1 MFIFVVLLYMVLLRN
16 AAKIAACVSGGCAL
30 AAKLRDDETFRKVY
44 AFTGGD
50 RKNFDEH
57 FPRGTWD
64 DNWDFRSPAFLL
76 NTKKYA
82 DASDEEKKKMAE
94 EVKAKATRNIILIRH
109 GQYHLDG
116 DRKNLTPLGREQ
128 AAFLG
133 KRLAESGMKFDSL
146 VMSTMPRATETAEII
161 LEHMPTLKR
170 STCSLIEEG
179 PPYPPVPPVDHWKPQ
194 YSFFAEGA
202 RIESAFRR
210 HIHRA
215 PPSQKEDSYEIF
227 VCHANVIRYFICRAL
242 QFPPEGWLRMSLGNC
257 SISWLVI
264 RPSGR
269 VSLRSLGDI
278 GHLPPSKVSFT

>member
-1 MFIFVVLLYMVLLRN
+1 MVLLRN

-194 YSFFAEGA
+194 YSEFFAEGA